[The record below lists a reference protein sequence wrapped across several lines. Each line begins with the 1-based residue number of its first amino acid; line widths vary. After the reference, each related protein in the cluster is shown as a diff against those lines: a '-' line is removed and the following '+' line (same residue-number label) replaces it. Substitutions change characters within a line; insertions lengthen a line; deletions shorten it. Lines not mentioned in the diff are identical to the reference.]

1 MNDSTRYA
9 LAIFKATLEN
19 ERINSSVNEDLYENY
34 KFDSNVSNDV
44 EEIME
49 MFNIDMYDN
58 PSEGI
63 FISPG
68 VNNKIF
74 GYSNDELKKALS
86 IKNNTELSICFFI
99 MYCILTRFYKESSFI
114 ASSEFITREQ
124 LIEDVDNK
132 INAVK
137 TMLEGIE
144 EEEVEEESEI
154 VSFFKLVEAWE
165 TISHVNIKS
174 KAANVSRDSVSK
186 TKIGF
191 ANKSLRFFCD
201 NNLLFH
207 NEVQDIFLVKP
218 KMATIVSY
226 YFDEYK
232 TRSEIVNYLESLS
245 EQNSEGNNSD
255 AIEENNIENVEAKKL
270 SKDEKI
276 KVMV

>member
-19 ERINSSVNEDLYENY
+19 ERINSSVNEELYENY

-144 EEEVEEESEI
+144 EEEIEEESEI

-174 KAANVSRDSVSK
+174 KAANVSRDSISK

-255 AIEENNIENVEAKKL
+255 AIEENNIENVEAKN
-270 SKDEKI
+270 
-276 KVMV
+276 